1 MAQLFS
7 CMKRLIVFWSR
18 KRENAQ
24 EHFAHEP
31 LARTLFPY
39 LTLSRFC
46 PKHRDQQAI
55 ERAKVK
61 EQITSNNMEGPQR
74 KVSGKVS
81 APKDVAEGK
90 HIRTSIE
97 TPVTRSPSSTSRA
110 TPKKHSPL
118 TKSRTKPPT
127 VTPTFSLGSKYSRR
141 ETPSTY
147 TRPSVNAEDDN
158 SQSSP
163 KRARKSHNNEATAE
177 ELRVLKEYRSFS
189 STISILILT

>member
-1 MAQLFS
+1 M
-7 CMKRLIVFWSR
+7 
-18 KRENAQ
+18 
-24 EHFAHEP
+24 
-31 LARTLFPY
+31 
-39 LTLSRFC
+39 TLSRFC

-61 EQITSNNMEGPQR
+61 KQITSNNMEGPQR

-97 TPVTRSPSSTSRA
+97 TPVTRTPSSTSRA

-118 TKSRTKPPT
+118 TKSRSK
-127 VTPTFSLGSKYSRR
+127 TPTITPTPSLGSKYSRR

-147 TRPSVNAEDDN
+147 YCPSVNAEDGN
-158 SQSSP
+158 GQNSP
-163 KRARKSHNNEATAE
+163 KRARKSNNNEATAE

-189 STISILILT
+189 SSTVLILI